1 MRLSLRIRSSVY
13 FRYLRPVKSAMMRA
27 TMSTRLAAATLVA
40 VLAATGTAAQS
51 TRRLDTMDRA
61 AVLELITAVD
71 SAQSS
76 DAARAEFSWDHH
88 AFKSVNETA
97 FVPLRV
103 TPPEA
108 LRTAKGTIMYVRAVS
123 RHGGVRSTEER
134 SFVRDWLMTNPGTVP
149 SPRETVFLGPGEMP
163 VGGPAA
169 SSSRASIQAAN
180 EASTRLAM
188 HEREY
193 QKDKLKEESKKI
205 ESKEK
210 DPFRFPFEE
219 YYSVGAG
226 PVERAIALPAGEY
239 DIYIA
244 LADRAHL
251 KDRPPVVSQ
260 QTLVIPNYWN
270 DQLAVSAP
278 ILASEVRTLQ
288 SPPSRQ
294 DQLAHPYTFGLAQVV
309 PAATPEFSPNEALSI
324 VYQICN
330 YGAPDTDLVAN
341 YAFYRRVDGE
351 RRLFNRT
358 QPQSLTD
365 DDLPKP
371 SNIWETQAFTMQT
384 VPLQSFPAG
393 SYELEVTVRDNLTRA
408 TATAKARF
416 SVKP

>member
-1 MRLSLRIRSSVY
+1 MNTRTAAAALV
-13 FRYLRPVKSAMMRA
+13 AM
-27 TMSTRLAAATLVA
+27 LAAA
-40 VLAATGTAAQS
+40 GTAAQS

-61 AVLELITAVD
+61 AVLALISAVD
-71 SAQSS
+71 AAQAS
-76 DAARAEFSWDHH
+76 DTMRAEFAWDHH

-108 LRTAKGTIMYVRAVS
+108 LRSAKGAILYVRAVS
-123 RHGGVRSTEER
+123 RHDGIRSTEER
-134 SFVRDWLMTNPGTVP
+134 SFVRDWLMTNPAAVP

-169 SSSRASIQAAN
+169 SSSRAAIQAAN

-193 QKDKLKEESKKI
+193 EKDKPKEDSKKT

-219 YYSVGAG
+219 YYPVGAG
-226 PVERAIALPAGEY
+226 PIERAIALPAGEY
-239 DIYIA
+239 DVYVA

-270 DQLAVSAP
+270 DQLAVSTP

-288 SPPSRQ
+288 APPSKQ
-294 DQLAHPYTFGLAQVV
+294 DQLAHPYTFGYAQVV
-309 PAATPEFSPNEALSI
+309 PAATSEFSQEGALSI

-341 YAFYRRVDGE
+341 YAFYRVDGE

-358 QPQSLTD
+358 QPQPLTD

-371 SNIWETQAFTMQT
+371 TSIWETQAFTMQA

-408 TATAKARF
+408 TATGKARF
-416 SVKP
+416 TVKP

>member
-1 MRLSLRIRSSVY
+1 
-13 FRYLRPVKSAMMRA
+13 MMWA
-27 TMSTRLAAATLVA
+27 TMSTRIAAVALVA
-40 VLAATGTAAQS
+40 MLGGTFTAAQS

-61 AVLELITAVD
+61 AVLALITAVD
-71 SAQSS
+71 AAQAS
-76 DAARAEFSWDHH
+76 DASHAEFSWDHH

-103 TPPEA
+103 TPPQA
-108 LRTAKGTIMYVRAVS
+108 LRSAKGTLMYVRAVS
-123 RHGGVRSTEER
+123 RHDGIRSTEER

-149 SPRETVFLGPGEMP
+149 SPRETVFIGPGELP

-193 QKDKLKEESKKI
+193 EKDKPQDGAKKS
-205 ESKEK
+205 ESKER

-219 YYSVGAG
+219 YYPVGAG

-239 DIYIA
+239 DVFIA
-244 LADRAHL
+244 LVDRAHL
-251 KDRPPVVSQ
+251 RTAPPVVSQ
-260 QTLVIPNYWN
+260 RTLVIPNYWN
-270 DQLAVSAP
+270 DQLTLSTL
-278 ILASEVRTLQ
+278 ILASEVKTLHAPL
-288 SPPSRQ
+288 SKQ
-294 DQLAHPYTFGLAQVV
+294 DQNAHPYTFGYAQVV
-309 PAATPEFSPNEALSI
+309 PAAAPEFSRREALSI

-330 YGAPDTDLVAN
+330 YGAPDTDLVAH
-341 YAFYRRVDGE
+341 YAFYRVDGE

-358 QPQSLTD
+358 QPQPLTD

-371 SNIWETQAFTMQT
+371 TNIWETQAFTMQA
-384 VPLQSFPAG
+384 VPLQPFAPG

-408 TATAKARF
+408 TATARARF